1 MSFTSYRLN
10 IFGFPKSPA
19 LEKQNLGIRDQRVA
33 LEWLRDN
40 IAEFGGDP
48 EHIVLGG
55 QSSGADT
62 GSAMV
67 YSHAGDPIVVGLAF
81 QSGSVQIINAETEEV
96 DSEFVRV
103 AGIVGCADNS
113 NRSQDAVSNK
123 TFNLFGDPAR
133 GSPMVDNVTIF
144 TLDEYTRR
152 GTKGQFEAR

>member
-1 MSFTSYRLN
+1 
-10 IFGFPKSPA
+10 
-19 LEKQNLGIRDQRVA
+19 
-33 LEWLRDN
+33 
-40 IAEFGGDP
+40 
-48 EHIVLGG
+48 
-55 QSSGADT
+55 
-62 GSAMV
+62 MV

-113 NRSQDAVSNK
+113 NRSQELECMQIVDAVRLKHAVSNK